1 MKVTILTPVYNQGGF
16 LRETI
21 ESVLSQDYAD
31 VEYIVLDDGST
42 DQTPEI
48 LKTYGARLNATSHPN
63 MGETK
68 TVNRGYSLANGD
80 IVGVINSD
88 DPLHVATAISRIV
101 ACFKDNPDAVAVYPD
116 WISIDGEG
124 AILSEM
130 VLPQYTIENMLEGFN
145 VALGPGVFIKL
156 DVLRQLGFRDESIRY
171 TGDLDL
177 SFRLAL
183 LGKFAHV
190 SEKLATHRVHAQA
203 ASSAAQGVVM
213 ANEVVALARRCLA
226 SPLLPDHLAK
236 RKRKILAYASAV
248 ASSYCGENSRERARL
263 IREAL
268 ALDATLLIEML
279 FGSKRTNSIPWFGLL
294 RFPRA
299 RKLMTRTNFRKM
311 IRWL

>member
-1 MKVTILTPVYNQGGF
+1 MKVTILTPVYNQGKF
-16 LRETI
+16 VRETI
-21 ESVLSQDYAD
+21 ESVLNQDYAN

-42 DQTPEI
+42 DETPEI
-48 LKTYGARLNATSHPN
+48 LRAYAARLNAISHPN

-68 TVNRGYSLANGD
+68 TVNHGYSLATGD

-88 DPLHVATAISRIV
+88 DPLHARTAISRIV

-116 WISIDGEG
+116 WISIDSEG
-124 AILSEM
+124 GVLSEAI
-130 VLPQYTIENMLEGFN
+130 LPQYTIENMLEDFN
-145 VALGPGVFIKL
+145 VALGPGVFIRL
-156 DVLRQLGFRDESIRY
+156 DVLRQLGFRNESIRY

-183 LGKFAHV
+183 QGKLAHV

-213 ANEVVALARRCLA
+213 ANEVIALARRCLA
-226 SPLLPDHLAK
+226 SPLLPDHLVT
-236 RKRKILAYASAV
+236 RKKKILAYANAV

-279 FGSKRTNSIPWFGLL
+279 FGSKRTSSIPWFGLL
-294 RFPRA
+294 RFPRI
-299 RKLMTRTNFRKM
+299 RRLMTRTNLRKLAG
-311 IRWL
+311 R